1 MKTCNGCDTPPISL
15 AAFEVEV
22 ARIERQGRFHQII
35 EILLIAAIVVT
46 NLAWAGIVNKKF
58 DEGERECSITSHIK
72 TEELPKI
79 GSQPNE

>member
-1 MKTCNGCDTPPISL
+1 MKTCNGCDVPPISL

-35 EILLIAAIVVT
+35 EILLIIAIVAT
-46 NLAWAGIVNKKF
+46 NLAWAGIVNKKL
-58 DEGERECSITSHIK
+58 DEGEKECSTISRTK

-79 GSQPNE
+79 GVQPNK

>member
-22 ARIERQGRFHQII
+22 ARMERQGRFHQIV
-35 EILLIAAIVVT
+35 EILLIIAIVAT
-46 NLAWAGIVNKKF
+46 NLAWAGIVNKKI
-58 DEGERECSITSHIK
+58 DGGEKECSTTSHIK

-79 GSQPNE
+79 DSQPNE